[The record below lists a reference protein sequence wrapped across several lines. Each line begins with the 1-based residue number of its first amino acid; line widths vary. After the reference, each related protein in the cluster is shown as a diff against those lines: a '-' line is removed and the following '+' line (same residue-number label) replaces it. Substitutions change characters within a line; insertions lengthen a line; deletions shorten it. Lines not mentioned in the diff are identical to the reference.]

1 MSNIANELQRYK
13 SNILG
18 YKNTIEELKKR
29 KLIEQNNLEH
39 IVKREQEVIEE
50 IKSKGINPNELTS
63 SINSKMDSIRD
74 IMGKLQTLIPQDG
87 SIPSNVNEILG
98 DIKQS
103 SAVNE
108 APSIV
113 EDNRD
118 VNDID
123 LTNFTLD
130 EDFPL

>member
-13 SNILG
+13 SNILE

-74 IMGKLQTLIPQDG
+74 IMGKLQALIPQDG

-98 DIKQS
+98 NIKQS
-103 SAVNE
+103 SAVSE

-113 EDNRD
+113 EDNCD

>member
-74 IMGKLQTLIPQDG
+74 IMGKLQALIPQDG

-98 DIKQS
+98 NIKQS
-103 SAVNE
+103 SAVSE

-113 EDNRD
+113 EDNCD

>member
-74 IMGKLQTLIPQDG
+74 IMGKLQALIPQDG
-87 SIPSNVNEILG
+87 SIPSNVNELLG
-98 DIKQS
+98 NIKQS
-103 SAVNE
+103 SAVSE
-108 APSIV
+108 SPSIV
-113 EDNRD
+113 EDNCD